1 MKSFK
6 ELREKTLTPAE
17 KKKREEIAKAIEKD
31 EPDMPMDKKMAIATA
46 QAKKVAE
53 GAEKYTVKKGNM
65 TRKVDGATADKMKR
79 QGWKLI
85 ATEGLDEA
93 KMDKPLEKQ
102 IGMGDSRSEKEI
114 RDQISGLSDGTLKKW
129 ASKPAGRF
137 GSKIAKL
144 QDKVVSAEMKKR
156 GLKESVSES
165 VELDEGAM
173 SDFHLMVQEKVPA
186 EKIAKELGLDLKTVK
201 KLMKDM
207 KESVD
212 LEEGKLDESKSKKYY
227 NDLMKTA
234 LKKVGRK
241 MDPDLTS
248 SFASNGDFIVSDRGV
263 VVARLKKGTYPAMK
277 ESVQMTFFALRE
289 ARKDSAKDTYFD
301 TYSAAVQHAKAQAE
315 KKGFEVV
322 EDDWFNQVTT
332 GKGKPGRGKTTR
344 HTLKLTKN
352 DKPVRQGLSIQVYNR
367 DSAKKPYELNFY
379 VS

>member
-31 EPDMPMDKKMAIATA
+31 EPNMPMDKKMAIATA

-186 EKIAKELGLDLKTVK
+186 EKIAKKLGLDLKTVK

-207 KESVD
+207 KESV
-212 LEEGKLDESKSKKYY
+212 ELD
-227 NDLMKTA
+227 
-234 LKKVGRK
+234 
-241 MDPDLTS
+241 
-248 SFASNGDFIVSDRGV
+248 
-263 VVARLKKGTYPAMK
+263 
-277 ESVQMTFFALRE
+277 E
-289 ARKDSAKDTYFD
+289 ARKDASADLYFD

-367 DSAKKPYELNFY
+367 DTAKKPYELNFY

>member
-1 MKSFK
+1 VKSFK
-6 ELREKTLTPAE
+6 ELREKTLTAAE

-85 ATEGLDEA
+85 ATEGLDEGAMSDFHLMVQEKVPAAQIA
-93 KMDKPLEKQ
+93 KELGLDLKTVKKLMKDMKESVELEEKMKDKPYEKQ

-144 QDKVVSAEMKKR
+144 QDKVVAAEMKKR
-156 GLKESVSES
+156 GLKESVE
-165 VELDEGAM
+165 
-173 SDFHLMVQEKVPA
+173 
-186 EKIAKELGLDLKTVK
+186 
-201 KLMKDM
+201 
-207 KESVD
+207 
-212 LEEGKLDESKSKKYY
+212 
-227 NDLMKTA
+227 
-234 LKKVGRK
+234 
-241 MDPDLTS
+241 
-248 SFASNGDFIVSDRGV
+248 
-263 VVARLKKGTYPAMK
+263 
-277 ESVQMTFFALRE
+277 E
-289 ARKDSAKDTYFD
+289 ARKDSSADLYFN

-352 DKPVRQGLSIQVYNR
+352 DKPVRKSLSIQVYNR
-367 DSAKKPYELNFY
+367 DTDKNPYELNFY

>member
-6 ELREKTLTPAE
+6 QLREKTLTPAE

-85 ATEGLDEA
+85 ATEGLDE
-93 KMDKPLEKQ
+93 
-102 IGMGDSRSEKEI
+102 
-114 RDQISGLSDGTLKKW
+114 
-129 ASKPAGRF
+129 
-137 GSKIAKL
+137 
-144 QDKVVSAEMKKR
+144 
-156 GLKESVSES
+156 
-165 VELDEGAM
+165 GAM

-212 LEEGKLDESKSKKYY
+212 LEEGKLPPHLAKFFDKKGDLKPEVLDRLKKSKKGHEF
-227 NDLMKTA
+227 LMGKDVAPKGYGVKEEVELDEARRGGDAKTFKTLDDWLMA
-234 LKKVGRK
+234 VLAIKGASVSKMGDSLRANGLGRGQSA
-241 MDPDLTS
+241 T
-248 SFASNGDFIVSDRGV
+248 FEI
-263 VVARLKKGTYPAMK
+263 KKGRGSLL
-277 ESVQMTFFALRE
+277 EDLNE
-289 ARKDSAKDTYFD
+289 ARKDASADLYFD

-322 EDDWFNQVTT
+322 EDDWFTQVTT

-352 DKPVRQGLSIQVYNR
+352 GKPVRQGLSIQVYNR
-367 DSAKKPYELNFY
+367 DTPRNTYELNFY

>member
-31 EPDMPMDKKMAIATA
+31 EPNMPMDKKMAIATA

-85 ATEGLDEA
+85 ATEGLDE
-93 KMDKPLEKQ
+93 
-102 IGMGDSRSEKEI
+102 
-114 RDQISGLSDGTLKKW
+114 
-129 ASKPAGRF
+129 
-137 GSKIAKL
+137 
-144 QDKVVSAEMKKR
+144 
-156 GLKESVSES
+156 
-165 VELDEGAM
+165 GAM

-212 LEEGKLDESKSKKYY
+212 LEEGKLPPHLAKFFDKKGDLKPEVLDRLKKSKKGHEF
-227 NDLMKTA
+227 LMGKDVA
-234 LKKVGRK
+234 PKGY
-241 MDPDLTS
+241 
-248 SFASNGDFIVSDRGV
+248 GV
-263 VVARLKKGTYPAMK
+263 K
-277 ESVQMTFFALRE
+277 EEVELDE
-289 ARKDSAKDTYFD
+289 ARKDSSADLYFD
-301 TYSAAVQHAKAQAE
+301 TYSAAVQHARAQAE

-322 EDDWFNQVTT
+322 EDDWFRQVNV

-352 DKPVRQGLSIQVYNR
+352 GKPVRQGLSIQVYNR
-367 DSAKKPYELNFY
+367 DTDKNTYELNFY

>member
-6 ELREKTLTPAE
+6 QLREKTLTPAE

-85 ATEGLDEA
+85 ATEGLDE
-93 KMDKPLEKQ
+93 
-102 IGMGDSRSEKEI
+102 
-114 RDQISGLSDGTLKKW
+114 
-129 ASKPAGRF
+129 
-137 GSKIAKL
+137 
-144 QDKVVSAEMKKR
+144 
-156 GLKESVSES
+156 
-165 VELDEGAM
+165 GAM

-207 KESVD
+207 KESV
-212 LEEGKLDESKSKKYY
+212 ELDEAMRGGNAKTFKTLEDWLMAVLAIKGASVSKMGDSLRA
-227 NDLMKTA
+227 NGL
-234 LKKVGRK
+234 GRGQSA
-241 MDPDLTS
+241 T
-248 SFASNGDFIVSDRGV
+248 FEI
-263 VVARLKKGTYPAMK
+263 KKGRGSLL
-277 ESVQMTFFALRE
+277 EDLNE
-289 ARKDSAKDTYFD
+289 ARKDASADLYFD

-322 EDDWFNQVTT
+322 EDDWFTQVTT

-352 DKPVRQGLSIQVYNR
+352 GKPVRQGLSIQVYNR
-367 DSAKKPYELNFY
+367 DTPRNTYELNFY

>member
-6 ELREKTLTPAE
+6 ELREKTLTAAE

-85 ATEGLDEA
+85 ATEGLDE
-93 KMDKPLEKQ
+93 
-102 IGMGDSRSEKEI
+102 
-114 RDQISGLSDGTLKKW
+114 
-129 ASKPAGRF
+129 
-137 GSKIAKL
+137 
-144 QDKVVSAEMKKR
+144 
-156 GLKESVSES
+156 
-165 VELDEGAM
+165 GAM

-186 EKIAKELGLDLKTVK
+186 AQIAKELGLDLKTVK

-212 LEEGKLDESKSKKYY
+212 EALSPSYKNKYIGKDKASLQKTRKSFLSQIDDLIKFKKKTTKDSEVVKLQ
-227 NDLMKTA
+227 DL
-234 LKKVGRK
+234 LKKVDNALK
-241 MDPDLTS
+241 
-248 SFASNGDFIVSDRGV
+248 GV
-263 VVARLKKGTYPAMK
+263 K
-277 ESVQMTFFALRE
+277 ESKKPVSQMTPAEKKADAERRKKYKAYQKSKRESIEE
-289 ARKDSAKDTYFD
+289 ARKDSSADLYFN
-301 TYSAAVQHAKAQAE
+301 TYSAAVQHAKSQAE

-352 DKPVRQGLSIQVYNR
+352 GKPVRQGLSIQVYNR
-367 DSAKKPYELNFY
+367 ETDKNPYELNFY

>member
-1 MKSFK
+1 VKSFK

-186 EKIAKELGLDLKTVK
+186 EKIAKKLGLDLKTVK

-207 KESVD
+207 KESV
-212 LEEGKLDESKSKKYY
+212 ELD
-227 NDLMKTA
+227 
-234 LKKVGRK
+234 
-241 MDPDLTS
+241 
-248 SFASNGDFIVSDRGV
+248 
-263 VVARLKKGTYPAMK
+263 
-277 ESVQMTFFALRE
+277 E
-289 ARKDSAKDTYFD
+289 ARKDASADLYFD

>member
-6 ELREKTLTPAE
+6 ELREKTLTAAE

-85 ATEGLDEA
+85 ATEGLDEGAMSDFHLMVQEKVPAA
-93 KMDKPLEKQ
+93 KIAKELGLDLKTVKKLMKDMKESVELEEKMKDKPYEKQ

-144 QDKVVSAEMKKR
+144 QDKVVAAEMKKR
-156 GLKESVSES
+156 GLKESVE
-165 VELDEGAM
+165 
-173 SDFHLMVQEKVPA
+173 
-186 EKIAKELGLDLKTVK
+186 
-201 KLMKDM
+201 
-207 KESVD
+207 
-212 LEEGKLDESKSKKYY
+212 
-227 NDLMKTA
+227 
-234 LKKVGRK
+234 
-241 MDPDLTS
+241 
-248 SFASNGDFIVSDRGV
+248 
-263 VVARLKKGTYPAMK
+263 
-277 ESVQMTFFALRE
+277 E
-289 ARKDSAKDTYFD
+289 ARKDSSADLYFN

-352 DKPVRQGLSIQVYNR
+352 DKPVRKSLSIQVYNR
-367 DSAKKPYELNFY
+367 DTDKNPYELNFY

>member
-1 MKSFK
+1 
-6 ELREKTLTPAE
+6 
-17 KKKREEIAKAIEKD
+17 
-31 EPDMPMDKKMAIATA
+31 
-46 QAKKVAE
+46 
-53 GAEKYTVKKGNM
+53 M

-85 ATEGLDEA
+85 ATEG
-93 KMDKPLEKQ
+93 
-102 IGMGDSRSEKEI
+102 
-114 RDQISGLSDGTLKKW
+114 
-129 ASKPAGRF
+129 
-137 GSKIAKL
+137 
-144 QDKVVSAEMKKR
+144 
-156 GLKESVSES
+156 
-165 VELDEGAM
+165 LDEGAM

-207 KESVD
+207 KESV
-212 LEEGKLDESKSKKYY
+212 ELD
-227 NDLMKTA
+227 
-234 LKKVGRK
+234 
-241 MDPDLTS
+241 
-248 SFASNGDFIVSDRGV
+248 
-263 VVARLKKGTYPAMK
+263 
-277 ESVQMTFFALRE
+277 E
-289 ARKDSAKDTYFD
+289 ARKDASADLYFD

>member
-1 MKSFK
+1 VKSFK

-31 EPDMPMDKKMAIATA
+31 EPNMPMDKKMAIATA

-186 EKIAKELGLDLKTVK
+186 EKIAKKLGLDLKTVK

-207 KESVD
+207 KESV
-212 LEEGKLDESKSKKYY
+212 ELD
-227 NDLMKTA
+227 
-234 LKKVGRK
+234 
-241 MDPDLTS
+241 
-248 SFASNGDFIVSDRGV
+248 
-263 VVARLKKGTYPAMK
+263 
-277 ESVQMTFFALRE
+277 E
-289 ARKDSAKDTYFD
+289 ARKDASADLYFD

-367 DSAKKPYELNFY
+367 DTAKKPYELNFY

>member
-85 ATEGLDEA
+85 ATEGLDE
-93 KMDKPLEKQ
+93 
-102 IGMGDSRSEKEI
+102 
-114 RDQISGLSDGTLKKW
+114 
-129 ASKPAGRF
+129 
-137 GSKIAKL
+137 
-144 QDKVVSAEMKKR
+144 
-156 GLKESVSES
+156 
-165 VELDEGAM
+165 GAM

-207 KESVD
+207 KESV
-212 LEEGKLDESKSKKYY
+212 ELD
-227 NDLMKTA
+227 
-234 LKKVGRK
+234 
-241 MDPDLTS
+241 
-248 SFASNGDFIVSDRGV
+248 
-263 VVARLKKGTYPAMK
+263 
-277 ESVQMTFFALRE
+277 E
-289 ARKDSAKDTYFD
+289 ARKDASADLYFD

>member
-1 MKSFK
+1 MKLFN
-6 ELREKTLTPAE
+6 ELRGKLAEGKKPVSQMTPAE
-17 KKKREEIAKAIEKD
+17 KKADAERRKEYNAYQKSKRN
-31 EPDMPMDKKMAIATA
+31 
-46 QAKKVAE
+46 E

-85 ATEGLDEA
+85 ATEG
-93 KMDKPLEKQ
+93 
-102 IGMGDSRSEKEI
+102 
-114 RDQISGLSDGTLKKW
+114 
-129 ASKPAGRF
+129 
-137 GSKIAKL
+137 
-144 QDKVVSAEMKKR
+144 
-156 GLKESVSES
+156 
-165 VELDEGAM
+165 LDEGAM

-212 LEEGKLDESKSKKYY
+212 LEEGKLPPHLAKFFDKKGDLKPEVLDRLKKSKKGHEF
-227 NDLMKTA
+227 LMGKDVAPKGYGVKEEVELDEAMRGGNAKTFKTLEDWLMA
-234 LKKVGRK
+234 VLSIKGASVTKMGDSLRANGLGR
-241 MDPDLTS
+241 TQS
-248 SFASNGDFIVSDRGV
+248 ATFEI
-263 VVARLKKGTYPAMK
+263 KKGRGSLLEDLDYVK
-277 ESVQMTFFALRE
+277 DIKSTFDE
-289 ARKDSAKDTYFD
+289 ARKDASADLYFD
-301 TYSAAVQHAKAQAE
+301 TYSAAVQHAKSQAE

>member
-31 EPDMPMDKKMAIATA
+31 EPNMPMDKKMAIATA

-186 EKIAKELGLDLKTVK
+186 EKIAKKLGLDLKTVK

-212 LEEGKLDESKSKKYY
+212 LEEGKLPPHLAKFFDKKGELKPEVLDRLKKSKKGHEF
-227 NDLMKTA
+227 LMGKDVA
-234 LKKVGRK
+234 PKGY
-241 MDPDLTS
+241 
-248 SFASNGDFIVSDRGV
+248 GV
-263 VVARLKKGTYPAMK
+263 K
-277 ESVQMTFFALRE
+277 EEVELDE
-289 ARKDSAKDTYFD
+289 ARKDASADLYFD

>member
-31 EPDMPMDKKMAIATA
+31 EPNMPMDKKMAIATA

-186 EKIAKELGLDLKTVK
+186 EKIAKKLGLDLKTVK

-207 KESVD
+207 KESV
-212 LEEGKLDESKSKKYY
+212 ELD
-227 NDLMKTA
+227 
-234 LKKVGRK
+234 
-241 MDPDLTS
+241 
-248 SFASNGDFIVSDRGV
+248 
-263 VVARLKKGTYPAMK
+263 
-277 ESVQMTFFALRE
+277 E
-289 ARKDSAKDTYFD
+289 ARKDASADLYFD

>member
-31 EPDMPMDKKMAIATA
+31 EPNMPMDKKMAIATA
-46 QAKKVAE
+46 QAKKVAEGKKPVSQMTPAEKKADAERRKEYNAYQKSKRNE

-186 EKIAKELGLDLKTVK
+186 EKIAKKLGLDLKTVK

-207 KESVD
+207 KESV
-212 LEEGKLDESKSKKYY
+212 ELD
-227 NDLMKTA
+227 
-234 LKKVGRK
+234 
-241 MDPDLTS
+241 
-248 SFASNGDFIVSDRGV
+248 
-263 VVARLKKGTYPAMK
+263 
-277 ESVQMTFFALRE
+277 E
-289 ARKDSAKDTYFD
+289 ARKDASADLYFD

-367 DSAKKPYELNFY
+367 ETAKKPYELNFY

>member
-1 MKSFK
+1 VKSFK
-6 ELREKTLTPAE
+6 ELREKTLTAAE

-85 ATEGLDEA
+85 ATEGLDEGAMSDFHLMVQEKVPAAQIA
-93 KMDKPLEKQ
+93 KELGLDLKTVKKLMKDMKESVELEEKMKDKPYEKQ

-144 QDKVVSAEMKKR
+144 QDKVVAAEMKKR
-156 GLKESVSES
+156 GLKESIE
-165 VELDEGAM
+165 
-173 SDFHLMVQEKVPA
+173 
-186 EKIAKELGLDLKTVK
+186 
-201 KLMKDM
+201 
-207 KESVD
+207 
-212 LEEGKLDESKSKKYY
+212 
-227 NDLMKTA
+227 
-234 LKKVGRK
+234 
-241 MDPDLTS
+241 
-248 SFASNGDFIVSDRGV
+248 
-263 VVARLKKGTYPAMK
+263 
-277 ESVQMTFFALRE
+277 E
-289 ARKDSAKDTYFD
+289 ARKDASADLYFN

-352 DKPVRQGLSIQVYNR
+352 DKPVRKSLSIQVYNR
-367 DSAKKPYELNFY
+367 DTDKNPYELNFY

>member
-1 MKSFK
+1 VKSFK

-31 EPDMPMDKKMAIATA
+31 EPNMPMDKKMAIATA

-186 EKIAKELGLDLKTVK
+186 EKIAKKLGLDLKTVK

-207 KESVD
+207 KESV
-212 LEEGKLDESKSKKYY
+212 ELD
-227 NDLMKTA
+227 
-234 LKKVGRK
+234 
-241 MDPDLTS
+241 
-248 SFASNGDFIVSDRGV
+248 
-263 VVARLKKGTYPAMK
+263 
-277 ESVQMTFFALRE
+277 E
-289 ARKDSAKDTYFD
+289 ARKDASADLYFD

>member
-1 MKSFK
+1 VKSFK

-31 EPDMPMDKKMAIATA
+31 EPNMPMDKKMAIATA

-85 ATEGLDEA
+85 ATEG
-93 KMDKPLEKQ
+93 
-102 IGMGDSRSEKEI
+102 
-114 RDQISGLSDGTLKKW
+114 
-129 ASKPAGRF
+129 
-137 GSKIAKL
+137 
-144 QDKVVSAEMKKR
+144 
-156 GLKESVSES
+156 
-165 VELDEGAM
+165 LDEGAM